1 MGEVDTIS
9 ANSTNYDV
17 DTERN
22 GLDSSTND
30 ANKDD
35 KASSEVNDEGN
46 SVDTAHYDSDTDT
59 ETNIEPDSTDISEV
73 TSEDQTKIGV
83 KVIKVEVAGD
93 KKFCCPRCGNHFLT
107 ETACISHGKFCK
119 KIMAEHFCKPCK
131 QQFKSDEEF
140 EAHVSSKHNAK
151 TDLKNGAIG
160 GSLRLK
166 LNFGCPKC
174 NRRYSKESHVKLH
187 TRHCKGNTLLKFCKV
202 CNVTFSTEDNLHKHM
217 RRKHGKNHEE
227 IIPDCVKCGQ
237 SFKRKAEYT
246 KHVNRGCKLNFE
258 ENSNLV
264 ISKSDDIKEEEVED
278 GNKSEIQI
286 KHTVNG
292 KANFCKEC
300 NYTFSTNRNLRKH
313 IIRKHSGKVPEIPP
327 DCEKCGQSFKRKAE
341 YTKHVQRGCS
351 FSFNEENGNGV
362 YNSID
367 SLKGDLIVADC
378 ETCGCCFESQDERT
392 EHVKVGCK
400 KDDNKEEEVVEDCEK
415 CGRPFKRQADR
426 TKHMNGGCNFA
437 FYDKENTNFCNVCE
451 KCGRPFKRQADRTK
465 HMNGGCNFAF
475 YDKENT
481 NFCNVCKVK
490 FSSRSSLRRHVKS
503 KHNKNKKD
511 EEIPK
516 CDKCGRMF
524 KRKAE
529 RTKHMAG
536 GCNFDFHENV
546 VCEECGKIF
555 LRKKDLERHKKI
567 GCEEDAKRKKKK
579 QRTCQTCD
587 VIFTDRTGYRRH
599 MENVHGE
606 KEVFPCEVCE
616 QTFTSEYAMER
627 KFK

>member
-9 ANSTNYDV
+9 ANNTNNV
-17 DTERN
+17 RDTERN
-22 GLDSSTND
+22 GFDSSTSH

-35 KASSEVNDEGN
+35 KASTDVTDEGN

-59 ETNIEPDSTDISEV
+59 ETNIEADSTDISEV
-73 TSEDQTKIGV
+73 NGEDQTESGV
-83 KVIKVEVAGD
+83 KEIEVTGD

-107 ETACISHGKFCK
+107 ETACISHGKYCK
-119 KIMAEHFCKPCK
+119 KIMAKRFCKPCK
-131 QQFKSDEEF
+131 QQFKSEEEF
-140 EAHVSSKHNAK
+140 KAHVSSMHNAK
-151 TDLKNGAIG
+151 IGLKNGAIG

-166 LNFGCPKC
+166 LDFGCPKC
-174 NRRYSKESHVKLH
+174 NRRYNKESHVKLH
-187 TRHCKGNTLLKFCKV
+187 TRHCKGNTLLKYCKE

-217 RRKHGKNHEE
+217 RRKHGKNHKE
-227 IIPDCVKCGQ
+227 IIPDCEKCGQ

-246 KHVNRGCKLNFE
+246 KHVNRGCKFNFE

-286 KHTVNG
+286 QHTVNG
-292 KANFCKEC
+292 KANFCEEC
-300 NYTFSTNRNLRKH
+300 NFTFSSNRNLRKH

-351 FSFNEENGNGV
+351 FSFNEENANVV
-362 YNSID
+362 YRSMD
-367 SLKGDLIVADC
+367 SLKDDLIVADC
-378 ETCGCCFESQDERT
+378 ETCGRCFESQDERT
-392 EHVKVGCK
+392 KHVKGGCK
-400 KDDNKEEEVVEDCEK
+400 NEDNKEEEVVEDCE
-415 CGRPFKRQADR
+415 
-426 TKHMNGGCNFA
+426 N
-437 FYDKENTNFCNVCE
+437 
-451 KCGRPFKRQADRTK
+451 CGRPFKRQADRTK

-503 KHNKNKKD
+503 KHNKNQKD

-529 RTKHMAG
+529 LTKHMTG

-627 KFK
+627 KFKLHLPVEYWVIACCCFLI